1 MSESRAR
8 LAPALE
14 IAAGELG
21 FAAASWLFVR
31 EVARAEGDDGVARLR
46 EELGREFPVL
56 HYCASRWLEG
66 ERPDAPDPGPVL
78 SELEGLRRLLVVG
91 IEAPELDAL
100 VATLDPGV
108 RIGLLSYRLLPV
120 DWSRVLPNY
129 GGRVEPVDLGT
140 FQSWAGA
147 RSALLSFVYGEAGG
161 RIHVVPALLRVLG
174 PDVRTQFREIIGWDV
189 LGGVPAPYPR
199 WLVEIDRSELS
210 VLLRRAPR
218 AGHPEDRS

>member
-1 MSESRAR
+1 MSSTQAR

-21 FAAASWLFVR
+21 FAAASWLFVG
-31 EVARAEGDDGVARLR
+31 EVGRARGDEGVAALR

-66 ERPDAPDPGPVL
+66 ERPEAPDPSPVL

-100 VATLDPGV
+100 VAALPSELEV
-108 RIGLLSYRLLPV
+108 GLLSYRLLPV
-120 DWSRVLPNY
+120 DWGRVLPNF
-129 GGRVEPVDLGT
+129 GGRVESVDLGT

-147 RSALLSFVYGEAGG
+147 RSALLSFVYGESAG

-210 VLLRRAPR
+210 VFIPRRPHEPTRAP
-218 AGHPEDRS
+218 AP